1 MCSVSWWIDESGYQL
16 FFNRDEQKTRAP
28 ALSPQSFTLQ
38 GIQVLMPIDPVG
50 KGSWISL
57 NEAGVS
63 LCLLNNYQGKTPSGQ
78 LTSRGQL
85 VKQLSSATGLA
96 QIEWQFAQLDLQQ
109 FAPFTLLAF
118 ELGNSKVR
126 EFQWDG
132 ENASIL
138 YAQSPHFSSA
148 VELEGVTA
156 YRQSV
161 YEELAVES
169 ADDLLLFHSQ
179 HHPEQSH
186 FSVCMHRED
195 AQTVSFTRIQVA
207 KDNFQMSYVAGSPC
221 SNLTPQALASQSYC
235 FQDNGFQSNRSQDTC
250 FHEKVSLVS
259 GSY

>member
-16 FFNRDEQKTRAP
+16 FFNRDEQKTRTP
-28 ALSPQSFTLQ
+28 ALSPQSFVLQ

-148 VELEGVTA
+148 VALDSITA

-161 YEELAVES
+161 YEELAVTC

-195 AQTVSFTRIQVA
+195 AQTVSFTRIQA
-207 KDNFQMSYVAGSPC
+207 SKNDLQMTYVAGSPC
-221 SNLTPQALASQSYC
+221 MHLTPQALASQSYG
-235 FQDNGFQSNRSQDTC
+235 FQDNGFQNNRFQDPC
-250 FHEKVSLVS
+250 FQEKVSLVS
-259 GSY
+259 GSF

>member
-28 ALSPQSFTLQ
+28 ALSPQSFALQ

-63 LCLLNNYQGKTPSGQ
+63 LCLLNNYQGKNPAGE
-78 LTSRGQL
+78 LVSRGQL
-85 VKQLSSATGLA
+85 LKHLSSTTSISQVEL
-96 QIEWQFAQLDLQQ
+96 QFALLDLQQ

-118 ELGNSKVR
+118 EFGCEKVR

-132 ENASIL
+132 ERVAID
-138 YAQSPHFSSA
+138 YAISPHFSSA
-148 VELEGVTA
+148 VELETVTT
-156 YRQSV
+156 YRQSI
-161 YEELAVES
+161 YEELTVAS

-195 AQTVSFTRIQVA
+195 AQTVSFTRIQVT

>member
-1 MCSVSWWIDESGYQL
+1 MCSVSWWIEESGYQL
-16 FFNRDEQKTRAP
+16 FFNRDEQKTRTP
-28 ALSPQSFTLQ
+28 ALSPQSFVLQ
-38 GIQVLMPIDPVG
+38 GTQVLMPIDPVG

-132 ENASIL
+132 ENVSIL

-148 VELEGVTA
+148 VALDSVTA

-161 YEELAVES
+161 YDELAVAS

-179 HHPEQSH
+179 HHPEQPH

-195 AQTVSFTRIQVA
+195 AQTVSFTRIQA
-207 KDNFQMSYVAGSPC
+207 SQNDLQMTYVAGSPC
-221 SNLTPQALASQSYC
+221 MHLTPQALASQTHG
-235 FQDNGFQSNRSQDTC
+235 FQGNEFQSNGPQDGC
-250 FHEKVSLVS
+250 LQKKVSLVS